1 MDDQGSFFAEP
12 QRHGEVV
19 SRRVEV
25 AHARNTDP
33 ETSHEA
39 ARSVEPKLR
48 ESQEVVLSL
57 MRSIGPATDD
67 RIYAEAKA
75 RGVKISTSGCRTR
88 RSELVTMEFAR
99 FTGMYDR
106 LESGRRARIWEAT

>member
-12 QRHGEVV
+12 DQHDGVV
-19 SRRVEV
+19 SRTLR

-67 RIYAEAKA
+67 RIYAEAKS

-99 FTGMYDR
+99 FTGRYDR
-106 LESGRRARIWEAT
+106 LESGRRARIWEAV